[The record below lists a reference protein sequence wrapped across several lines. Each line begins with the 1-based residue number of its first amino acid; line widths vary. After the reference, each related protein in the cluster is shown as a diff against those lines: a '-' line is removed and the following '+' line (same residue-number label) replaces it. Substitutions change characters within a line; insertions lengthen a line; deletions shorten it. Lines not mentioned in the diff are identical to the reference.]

1 MSSIQIRTTIPG
13 PRSLALMKRR
23 EQAVPR
29 GVYHATPIFAARAE
43 GAIVEDVDGNQFLDF
58 AGGIGCTNVGHR
70 APAVMAAIRAQLERF
85 LHTCF
90 SVAPYEG
97 YVKLAERL
105 NELTP
110 GKFPK
115 KTLLVNSGAEAVE
128 NAVKIARVYTG
139 RPSIICFEHA
149 FHGRTLMAMSLTSKP
164 HPYKAGFGPFASDVY
179 RIPFGYCY
187 DCAESRPHD
196 FCPASTQ
203 PLEEAFRRSVAAES
217 VAAIIAEPV
226 LGEGGFMAPPL
237 NYFADLIAVCRKHG
251 ILFIADEV
259 QSGICRTGALF
270 ACERYSIEPDLLVA
284 AKSLGGGLPI
294 SSVTGRAEIMDAP
307 VIGGIGGT
315 FGGNPLACESALAV
329 LDTVQ
334 RENLSARAEQI
345 GQRFLSVARR
355 WQQRWPQVRAIHG
368 LGAMRAIE
376 LWHPESRQPAAEE
389 TRAIMKYCYEQGLLL
404 LSTGTYGN
412 VLRLLLPLIVSDQQL
427 GEGFAIME
435 AALDNALA
443 SSVAEE
449 SMKVSHA

>member
-128 NAVKIARVYTG
+128 NAVKIARAYTG

>member
-128 NAVKIARVYTG
+128 NAVKIARAYTG

-368 LGAMRAIE
+368 LAAMRAIE

-427 GEGFAIME
+427 EEGFAIME

-443 SSVAEE
+443 SSVSEE